1 MTKRQSKMLIFM
13 CWALYVAAYIGRY
26 SYNANKLPMSIAY
39 GVDSDTEM
47 GLISSFFFFAY
58 GAGQIVNGLLCK
70 YYNLKYVLPFSVTA
84 SAIINFIIFLG
95 IAPFWSL
102 KFLWLLNGVVQSVL
116 WSSLLLALSRSLDE
130 HYIKKAIIAMST
142 TASIGTLLAY
152 GISALLALING
163 FKYTFLIAAIVML
176 AVAAVWLFIYDKM
189 TDGSAKNVTAPESGD
204 IPVKKKTDKS
214 VFKILVIF
222 GVFAIVINF
231 IKDGLTTWV
240 PEILFDTYSLPESL
254 SILLTLVLPI
264 LTVFGTTFVVFLNK
278 RIKDYVALILVLFGL
293 ASILVGVVVALLSTP
308 HWGITLVAFGLIAL
322 LMGGSNNVVTSILP
336 LSVRDKA
343 NSGFVGGM
351 LNGCCYVGSTLSSV
365 GLGALSDHYGEW
377 LPVFYFLLGASVFV
391 VVASGLI
398 LAVKNIKNK
407 KNKNQ

>member
-293 ASILVGVVVALLSTP
+293 ASILVGIVVALLSTP
-308 HWGITLVAFGLIAL
+308 LWGIILAAFGLIAL

>member
-1 MTKRQSKMLIFM
+1 MTKRQSRMLIFM

-70 YYNLKYVLPFSVTA
+70 HYNLKYVLPFSVIA
-84 SAIINFIIFLG
+84 SAVVNFIIFLG
-95 IAPFWSL
+95 ITPFWTL
-102 KFLWLLNGVVQSVL
+102 KFLWLLNGIVQSVL

-152 GISALLALING
+152 GISALLALFGG
-163 FKYTFLIAAIVML
+163 FKYTFLIGAVVMVL
-176 AVAAVWLFIYDKM
+176 VAVVWMFVYDYM
-189 TDGSAKNVTAPESGD
+189 TGGHVKNEVAHESSEL
-204 IPVKKKTDKS
+204 PVKQKTDKS
-214 VFKILVIF
+214 VFKILIIF
-222 GVFAIVINF
+222 GIFAIVINF

-240 PEILFDTYSLPESL
+240 PEILFDTYSLPDSL
-254 SILLTLVLPI
+254 SILLTLVLPM
-264 LTVFGTTFVVFLNK
+264 LTIFGTTFVVFLNK
-278 RIKDYVALILVLFGL
+278 KIKDYVALILVLFGL
-293 ASILVGVVVALLSTP
+293 ASVLVGIVVVLFSTSL
-308 HWGITLVAFGLIAL
+308 WGIILAAFGLIAL

-336 LSVRDKA
+336 LSVRDRA

-351 LNGCCYVGSTLSSV
+351 LNGCCYIGSTLSSV
-365 GLGALSDHYGEW
+365 GLGVLSDYYGEW
-377 LPVFYFLLGASVFV
+377 LPIFYFLLGASVFV
-391 VVASGLI
+391 VVASAVI
-398 LAVKNIKNK
+398 LLVKRLRQKL
-407 KNKNQ
+407 